1 MGSTA
6 CQVNKQLD
14 SKTENTIQGLYN
26 AFIENKNNNQRIQTA
41 IDQFEKLEEYEIQT
55 KCEALRDY
63 IKSWKIYSMKYSDYK
78 SVISEKPFKHIHHVN
93 KNFSEILELTFK
105 ISNIEVKETI
115 EEYTSEELEKLV
127 NENLIEIDG
136 DNIKLTNKGLDLA
149 NLVWEEFV
157 QKKCSM
163 GTQNLEH

>member
-63 IKSWKIYSMKYSDYK
+63 IKSSYFSKGQWAD
-78 SVISEKPFKHIHHVN
+78 N
-93 KNFSEILELTFK
+93 KNRIL
-105 ISNIEVKETI
+105 
-115 EEYTSEELEKLV
+115 Y
-127 NENLIEIDG
+127 
-136 DNIKLTNKGLDLA
+136 
-149 NLVWEEFV
+149 
-157 QKKCSM
+157 
-163 GTQNLEH
+163 